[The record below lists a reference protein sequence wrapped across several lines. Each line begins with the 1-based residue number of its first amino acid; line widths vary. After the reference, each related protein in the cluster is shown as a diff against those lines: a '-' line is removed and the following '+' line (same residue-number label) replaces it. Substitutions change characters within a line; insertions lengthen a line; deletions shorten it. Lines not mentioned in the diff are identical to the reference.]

1 MLIRNT
7 LGLATQCPQNRSGT
21 FVFQS
26 QRPQTIGIAEFF
38 LFLHENIYIFTLT
51 KTALSVVCLSVCMS
65 FSLSLSLCCFG
76 TNYQLTQK
84 HTNLKLFLKANWLVG
99 KQTFD
104 FDF

>member
-7 LGLATQCPQNRSGT
+7 SGLATQCLQNRSGT

-51 KTALSVVCLSVCMS
+51 KTALSVC
-65 FSLSLSLCCFG
+65 LSLSLFAALELI
-76 TNYQLTQK
+76 TN
-84 HTNLKLFLKANWLVG
+84 
-99 KQTFD
+99 
-104 FDF
+104 